1 LLATLA
7 IAATGGPAE
16 IGANNSFLLG
26 EWSSMGRTEW
36 LSMALLAVA
45 ALVGSVG
52 AAIAYQIAPPATV
65 ATFDFSYLGFSAL
78 WGMLFFAETLDG
90 VTIIGIV
97 MIVTAGV
104 LAVRR

>member
-1 LLATLA
+1 
-7 IAATGGPAE
+7 
-16 IGANNSFLLG
+16 
-26 EWSSMGRTEW
+26 
-36 LSMALLAVA
+36 MALLAVA

-65 ATFDFSYLGFSAL
+65 ATFDFSYLGFAAL

-97 MIVTAGV
+97 MIVVAGV